1 MKTISFFKTLSL
13 LMLLSIGWVSA
24 QVALPKGTE
33 KLPAHPR
40 LLCLAGQEKEILANI
55 DTDPSWK
62 KIHESILKDCQAM
75 LDRPPMQ
82 KVKIGRRLLSVSRE
96 CLRRIFYLSYAYRT
110 TKDEKYLQRAG
121 QEMLAVAAFDDWNPS
136 HFLDVAE
143 MTLAMSIGYDW
154 LYNGLPESSRKVIR
168 EAILKKGMEP
178 SLEKNYSSWLRNTN
192 NWNQV
197 CNAGMLYGALATY
210 EDHPDLSLNI
220 INRAIQSVDLPMK
233 QYAPDGAYPEG
244 YSYWEY
250 GTTFNVMLISAL
262 ESNYGKDFGLT
273 EKPGFLKTAAY
284 LENMTGPSGKPYNYS
299 DSGTNPEFNP
309 AMFWFTGK
317 TKQSSLLW
325 ASMQQLAAD
334 MPLKNRLLPAVMVWG
349 RAEKLSKIPPPQ
361 QKVWLGTGP
370 NPVALMRSSWTDP
383 QAIFVGFKGGSPSLS
398 HAHMDAGSFVMEADG
413 VRWAADLGMQ
423 DYESLESKGV
433 DLWNYAQNSQRWQI
447 FRYTNY
453 AHNTLIVNDG
463 LQNAKGSAALV
474 SHSAKTD
481 FKNAVAELGS
491 LYSPALSGLKR
502 GIAIVDDSYVVVRDE
517 LATATDSVTVRW
529 SMMTAAQ
536 VQITGKNTAELSKD
550 GKTLT
555 LQVAEPFH
563 PLMKTWSADAKKDFD
578 APNPGM
584 RMVGF
589 ELKLPPGFRQALTVL
604 LIPGKTDRKKIKLPI
619 PALSKWPE

>member
-1 MKTISFFKTLSL
+1 
-13 LMLLSIGWVSA
+13 MLLSIGWVSA

-220 INRAIQSVDLPMK
+220 INRAIQS
-233 QYAPDGAYPEG
+233 
-244 YSYWEY
+244 Y

-334 MPLKNRLLPAVMVWG
+334 MPLKNRLLPAVMVW
-349 RAEKLSKIPPPQ
+349 
-361 QKVWLGTGP
+361 LGTGP

-413 VRWAADLGMQ
+413 VRWAADLG
-423 DYESLESKGV
+423 
-433 DLWNYAQNSQRWQI
+433 
-447 FRYTNY
+447 
-453 AHNTLIVNDG
+453 
-463 LQNAKGSAALV
+463 
-474 SHSAKTD
+474 
-481 FKNAVAELGS
+481 
-491 LYSPALSGLKR
+491 
-502 GIAIVDDSYVVVRDE
+502 
-517 LATATDSVTVRW
+517 
-529 SMMTAAQ
+529 
-536 VQITGKNTAELSKD
+536 
-550 GKTLT
+550 
-555 LQVAEPFH
+555 
-563 PLMKTWSADAKKDFD
+563 
-578 APNPGM
+578 
-584 RMVGF
+584 
-589 ELKLPPGFRQALTVL
+589 
-604 LIPGKTDRKKIKLPI
+604 
-619 PALSKWPE
+619 